1 MDPFTL
7 LAAAS
12 TAFNGVKKLI
22 EHGREIEDVFA
33 QLGKWAAAT
42 SDLQEWCRQQ
52 DATPSIFK
60 TLSFKNDTAAAL
72 DAVTVRMKLA
82 QQEKDI
88 REMFK
93 WYGPPDSYEE
103 FILERR
109 KIKAHR
115 EKMIY
120 QQARRRREFLWFCVN
135 STVIVLAL
143 AFVGWFGW
151 LFFVLISTRGAS
163 F

>member
-1 MDPFTL
+1 MDPITL

-22 EHGREIEDVFA
+22 EHGREIEDVFS
-33 QLGKWAAAT
+33 QLGKWATAT
-42 SDLQEWCRQQ
+42 SDLQEWCKQQ
-52 DATPSIFK
+52 DTKPSIFK
-60 TLSFKNDTAAAL
+60 KLSFKNDTAAAM

-88 REMFK
+88 REMFQ

-103 FILERR
+103 FIRERR
-109 KIKAHR
+109 KIKAQR

-120 QQARRRREFLWFCVN
+120 QQARRRKEFMWFCIN
-135 STVIVLAL
+135 TAAIVLAI
-143 AFVGWFGW
+143 AFVGWLGW
-151 LFFVLISTRGAS
+151 LFYWLIATKGS
-163 F
+163 

>member
-1 MDPFTL
+1 MDPITL

-22 EHGREIEDVFA
+22 EHGREIEDVLS
-33 QLGKWAAAT
+33 QLGKWATAT
-42 SDLQEWCRQQ
+42 SDLQEWCKQQ
-52 DATPSIFK
+52 DAKPSIFK
-60 TLSFKNDTAAAL
+60 KLSFKNDTAAAM

-88 REMFK
+88 REMFQ

-109 KIKAHR
+109 KIKAQR

-120 QQARRRREFLWFCVN
+120 QQARRRKEFMWFCIN
-135 STVIVLAL
+135 TAAIVLAI
-143 AFVGWFGW
+143 AFVGWLGW
-151 LFFVLISTRGAS
+151 LFYWLIATKGS
-163 F
+163 

>member
-1 MDPFTL
+1 MDPITL

-22 EHGREIEDVFA
+22 EHGREIEDVFS
-33 QLGKWAAAT
+33 QLGKWATAT
-42 SDLQEWCRQQ
+42 SDLQEWCKQQ
-52 DATPSIFK
+52 DAKPSIFK
-60 TLSFKNDTAAAL
+60 KLSFKNDTAAAM

-88 REMFK
+88 REMFQ

-103 FILERR
+103 FIRERR
-109 KIKAHR
+109 KIKAQR

-120 QQARRRREFLWFCVN
+120 QQARRRREFMWFCIN
-135 STVIVLAL
+135 TAAIVLAI
-143 AFVGWFGW
+143 AFVGWLGW
-151 LFFVLISTRGAS
+151 LFYWLIATNGS
-163 F
+163 

>member
-1 MDPFTL
+1 MDPITL

-22 EHGREIEDVFA
+22 EHGREIEDVFS
-33 QLGKWAAAT
+33 QLGKWATAT
-42 SDLQEWCRQQ
+42 SDLQEWCKQQ
-52 DATPSIFK
+52 DAKPSIFK
-60 TLSFKNDTAAAL
+60 KLSFKNDTAAAM

-88 REMFK
+88 REMFQ

-103 FILERR
+103 FIRERR
-109 KIKAHR
+109 KIKAQR

-120 QQARRRREFLWFCVN
+120 QQARRRKEFMWFCIN
-135 STVIVLAL
+135 TAAIVLAI
-143 AFVGWFGW
+143 AFVGWLGW
-151 LFFVLISTRGAS
+151 LFYWLIATNGS
-163 F
+163 

>member
-1 MDPFTL
+1 MDPITL

-12 TAFNGVKKLI
+12 AAFNGVKKMI
-22 EHGREIEDVFA
+22 EHRREIEDVFS
-33 QLGKWAAAT
+33 QLGKWATAT
-42 SDLQEWCRQQ
+42 SDLQEWCKQQ

-60 TLSFKNDTAAAL
+60 KLSFKNDTAAAM

-88 REMFK
+88 REMFQ

-103 FILERR
+103 FIRERR
-109 KIKAHR
+109 KIKAQR

-120 QQARRRREFLWFCVN
+120 QQARRRKEFMWFCIN
-135 STVIVLAL
+135 TAAIVLAI
-143 AFVGWFGW
+143 AFVGWLGW
-151 LFFVLISTRGAS
+151 LFYWLIATNGS
-163 F
+163 

>member
-1 MDPFTL
+1 MDPITL

-22 EHGREIEDVFA
+22 EHGREIEDVFS
-33 QLGKWAAAT
+33 QLGKWATAT

-60 TLSFKNDTAAAL
+60 KLSFKNDTAAAM

-88 REMFK
+88 REMFQ

-109 KIKAHR
+109 KIKAQR

-120 QQARRRREFLWFCVN
+120 QQARRRREFMWFCIN
-135 STVIVLAL
+135 TAAIALAI
-143 AFVGWFGW
+143 AFVGWLGW
-151 LFFVLISTRGAS
+151 LFYWLIATNGS
-163 F
+163 

>member
-1 MDPFTL
+1 MDPITL

-22 EHGREIEDVFA
+22 EHGREIEDVFS
-33 QLGKWAAAT
+33 QLGKWATAT
-42 SDLQEWCRQQ
+42 SDLQEWCKQQ
-52 DATPSIFK
+52 DAKPSIFK
-60 TLSFKNDTAAAL
+60 KLSFKNDTAAAM

-88 REMFK
+88 REMFQ

-103 FILERR
+103 FIRERR
-109 KIKAHR
+109 KIKAQR

-120 QQARRRREFLWFCVN
+120 QQARRRKEFMWFCIN
-135 STVIVLAL
+135 TAAIVLAI
-143 AFVGWFGW
+143 AFVGWLGW
-151 LFFVLISTRGAS
+151 LFYWLIAANGS
-163 F
+163 

>member
-1 MDPFTL
+1 MDPITL

-22 EHGREIEDVFA
+22 EHGREIEDVFS
-33 QLGKWAAAT
+33 QLGKWATAT
-42 SDLQEWCRQQ
+42 SDLQEWCKQQ
-52 DATPSIFK
+52 DTKPSIFK
-60 TLSFKNDTAAAL
+60 KLSFKNDTAAAM

-88 REMFK
+88 REMFQ

-103 FILERR
+103 FIRERR
-109 KIKAHR
+109 KIKAQR

-120 QQARRRREFLWFCVN
+120 QQARRRKEFMWFCIN
-135 STVIVLAL
+135 TAAIVLAI
-143 AFVGWFGW
+143 AFVGWLGW
-151 LFFVLISTRGAS
+151 LFYWLIATNGS
-163 F
+163 

>member
-1 MDPFTL
+1 MDPITL

-22 EHGREIEDVFA
+22 EHGREIEDVFS
-33 QLGKWAAAT
+33 QLGKWATAT

-52 DATPSIFK
+52 DAKPSIFK
-60 TLSFKNDTAAAL
+60 KLSFKNDTAAAM

-88 REMFK
+88 REMFQ

-109 KIKAHR
+109 KIKAQR

-120 QQARRRREFLWFCVN
+120 QQARRRKEFMWFCIN
-135 STVIVLAL
+135 TAAIVLAI
-143 AFVGWFGW
+143 AFVGWLGW
-151 LFFVLISTRGAS
+151 LFYWLIATKGS
-163 F
+163 